1 MYTRWYSLWGENS
14 EGDGLILAFPRVIIF
29 PLVFLSLFFSFLSTT
44 SEAKQR
50 NYSFL
55 ASVIGDIANKTCR
68 GRSDFIFYP
77 RPMLYYVSTIRS
89 RANLAYIMHNAT
101 RTAQRKISIIYLEIL
116 SLRIKYA
123 VIADAT

>member
-1 MYTRWYSLWGENS
+1 MVFTLGNS

-55 ASVIGDIANKTCR
+55 DR
-68 GRSDFIFYP
+68 
-77 RPMLYYVSTIRS
+77 
-89 RANLAYIMHNAT
+89 
-101 RTAQRKISIIYLEIL
+101 
-116 SLRIKYA
+116 
-123 VIADAT
+123 